1 MLIEEYLKLSDASF
15 FSSSAREN
23 EENPNTKVIKRRFRI
38 TYLIK
43 IIKIMGILGL
53 YNLLNYFQFILF
65 SR

>member
-1 MLIEEYLKLSDASF
+1 ES
-15 FSSSAREN
+15 
-23 EENPNTKVIKRRFRI
+23 EENPNAKVIKRRFRI

-43 IIKIMGILGL
+43 IIKIMGILGP